1 MTVDSASV
9 PHVRVAAEKEAVRGF
24 KTGGLFSRQMKKRG
38 EKIDRHRE
46 IQT

>member
-24 KTGGLFSRQMKKRG
+24 LTGGILLCQLYP
-38 EKIDRHRE
+38 
-46 IQT
+46 